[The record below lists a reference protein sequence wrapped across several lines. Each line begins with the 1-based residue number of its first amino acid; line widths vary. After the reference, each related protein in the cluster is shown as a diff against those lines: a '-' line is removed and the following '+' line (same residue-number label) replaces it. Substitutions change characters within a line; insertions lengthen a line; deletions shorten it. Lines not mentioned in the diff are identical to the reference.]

1 MIGGDATRYILLLS
15 SLPYLPPPLRQQRF
29 IPPSRI
35 QLERALAMLDE
46 TDRLRLQ
53 DLNEIL
59 LWSHLAIEQDDAGL
73 VRRADQVMD
82 ALGSDF
88 LRQILLERLEMRSLV
103 AALRRREQGRQPQP
117 GEPWGIG
124 RYRGRILAN
133 WHDPAFGLGHL
144 FGWLPDAARLL
155 RADDSLGLDRLLMM
169 ESWRCLDRVDERHE
183 FGFDAVAVYVMRW
196 DILDRLARQ
205 HVEQA
210 VSRFESMVNLALAD
224 QPPLFAA
231 AAPLGEIHV

>member
-1 MIGGDATRYILLLS
+1 MGGDATRYILLLS

-35 QLERALAMLDE
+35 QLDKALAMLDE
-46 TDRLRLQ
+46 ADRLRLQ
-53 DLNEIL
+53 QLNEIL
-59 LWSHLAIEQDDAGL
+59 LWSHLGIEHDDATL
-73 VRRADQVMD
+73 VRRAEQVMD

-88 LRQILLERLEMRSLV
+88 LRQVLLERLEIRSLV
-103 AALRRREQGRQPQP
+103 AALRRREQGRQPVL
-117 GEPWGIG
+117 GERWGIG
-124 RYRGRILAN
+124 RYSGRILAN

-144 FGWLPDAARLL
+144 FGWLADAARLL

-169 ESWRCLDRVDERHE
+169 ESWRCLDRVEERHE

-196 DILDRLARQ
+196 DIHDRLARQ
-205 HVEQA
+205 HAEQA
-210 VSRFESMVNLALAD
+210 VSRFEYMVNEALSD

-231 AAPLGEIHV
+231 AGSLGETHV